1 MRPTLWFAAA
11 GVGAIALAVCAT
23 DARVTAQAPSCS
35 MTGYKALP
43 GLTASATPNSV
54 ALVWEGDG
62 GEPVRL
68 WLGLRDRQPLIREI
82 AVTSRGT
89 RRVFAQN
96 AEPSFEIAGGFRRMS
111 NQQIE
116 PLNGLKVPITPEIID
131 KDKWDVF
138 WDAPLNLEEPPSSR
152 GNPPPGAGIAN
163 QPGLPRKPSEIRRA
177 RATYDVRSCSVRTV
191 GARLEVSFPGVTLG
205 PFKGELRYTVYK
217 GTNLIRQE
225 IVATTTDPSVA
236 YKYDAGVSGIDIQPG
251 SRVAWRDVQNT
262 WHDDRLEGGES
273 PVPMAIKTAGRVI
286 VSERGAHASLAV
298 FPPPHTFFWAREL
311 ATNLGYNWY
320 RKTSPRT
327 FAFGI
332 RQAEKEE
339 SPQYAGNFA
348 LYSARPGTEQHM
360 PVYLYPVAGDA
371 EAAADAVL
379 AFTHDD
385 RYKPLAGYQ
394 VMNHHYHMDLGQRL
408 IQAGSADAEIPDL
421 VALKALGI
429 NIVSQIDSVGTAG
442 AGRGDADRQLAI
454 TQSSVDG
461 ARKHSS
467 ANFLVMPDQEF
478 YGSPL
483 GGHTDLLF
491 SHPVYWLNGRTAG
504 QPLTEGSPKY
514 GRVYH
519 IGSAE
524 DLMTMMT
531 REDGMISM
539 PHPRTKGSTGYPDA
553 VKDEPFFKN
562 PRYQGVG
569 FRWGMG
575 LDLSEKR
582 LCEYRCLPLL
592 DDMSNWVADLPIP
605 PKYILSISEVRYQ
618 APGDDIYASSP
629 VSYIHLDRTPDS
641 DHIGRVVDTL
651 MKGDYFVTSGEVLI
665 RSYAVAGTGNR
676 RTVTAD
682 LEWTYP
688 LEMVEVVW
696 GDGKTTGRQVI
707 SATDLPPFGSHKFE
721 IPFDA
726 TGKKWVRFAAWDSA
740 GNGALTQ
747 PVKLLAP

>member
-1 MRPTLWFAAA
+1 MRQALWFTAAA
-11 GVGAIALAVCAT
+11 LGAIALAVCVN
-23 DARVTAQAPSCS
+23 ARAAAQSPSCS
-35 MTGYKALP
+35 MAGYKAAA
-43 GLTASATPNSV
+43 GLTASAESGGVAIVWDGDANQQLRLRLGIEKQTP
-54 ALVWEGDG
+54 LV
-62 GEPVRL
+62 
-68 WLGLRDRQPLIREI
+68 REI
-82 AVTSRGT
+82 AFRSHGDWIPVVTS
-89 RRVFAQN
+89 AQ
-96 AEPSFEIAGGFRRMS
+96 PGFEITSGFRRMS

-138 WDAPLNLEEPPSSR
+138 WDAPLNLDEQPSSR

-163 QPGLPRKPSEIRRA
+163 QPGLPRKPEEITRA
-177 RATYDVRSCSVRTV
+177 AARYAITSCTV
-191 GARLEVSFPGVTLG
+191 KTDGARIIVSLPGVTLG
-205 PFKGELRYTVYK
+205 TFSGELRYTVYK

-225 IVATTTDPSVA
+225 IVAATKDPSVA
-236 YKYDAGVSGIDIQPG
+236 YKYDAGLWHMPIPAYGQL
-251 SRVAWRDVQNT
+251 AWRDPVTEAWQRVTVRPPESSAVDMRTLKASN
-262 WHDDRLEGGES
+262 RLLIAQTSGG
-273 PVPMAIKTAGRVI
+273 
-286 VSERGAHASLAV
+286 LAV

-311 ATNLGYNWY
+311 ATNLGYNWFGIDANSY
-320 RKTSPRT
+320 S
-327 FAFGI
+327 FGI
-332 RQAEKEE
+332 RQPEKEE
-339 SPQYAGNFA
+339 STQYAGNFA

-360 PVYLYPVAGDA
+360 AVYLYPFEGDA
-371 EAAADAVL
+371 EATAKAAL
-379 AFTHDD
+379 AFTHGDH
-385 RYKPLAGYQ
+385 YKPMAGYQ

-408 IQAGSADAEIPDL
+408 IQAGSPDAEIPDL

-461 ARKHSS
+461 ARRHSS
-467 ANFLVMPDQEF
+467 AGFLVMPDQEF

-491 SHPVYWLNGRTAG
+491 SHPVYWLNGRAG
-504 QPLTEGSPKY
+504 GVPLTEDNSKY

-539 PHPRTKGSTGYPDA
+539 PHPRTKGSTGFPDA
-553 VKDEPFFKN
+553 VKDQPFFKD

-605 PKYILSISEVRYQ
+605 PKYILSISEARYQ
-618 APGDDIYASSP
+618 APGDDIYASAP
-629 VSYIHLDRTPDS
+629 VSYIHLDSTPDS
-641 DHIGRVVDTL
+641 DHIGRVIDTL

-665 RSYAVAGTGNR
+665 RSYAVEGAGMR
-676 RTVTAD
+676 RTVSAD

-688 LEMVEVVW
+688 LDFVEVVW
-696 GDGKTTGRQVI
+696 GDGTTTGRQVVP
-707 SATDLPPFGSHKFE
+707 ATGLAPFGAHKFR

-726 TGKKWVRFAAWDSA
+726 AGKKWVRFAAWDSA

-747 PVKLLAP
+747 PVKLEK

>member
-1 MRPTLWFAAA
+1 MRPCSSIVVAAL
-11 GVGAIALAVCAT
+11 GAIGVASLAHAPGV
-23 DARVTAQAPSCS
+23 VAQGAPSCS
-35 MTGYKALP
+35 LAGYKPAS
-43 GLTASATPNSV
+43 GLAATAEAAGV
-54 ALVWEGDG
+54 ALVWDGDPG
-62 GEPVRL
+62 QQVRL
-68 WLGLRDRQPLIREI
+68 RLAIENRAPIVREI
-82 AVTSRGT
+82 AVRARGSWT
-89 RRVFAQN
+89 PVVAN
-96 AEPSFEIAGGFRRMS
+96 AAPEFRIASGFRRMS

-138 WDAPLNLEEPPSSR
+138 WDAPLNLDEPPSSR

-163 QPGLPRKPSEIRRA
+163 QPGLPRKPEEITRA
-177 RATYDVRSCSVRTV
+177 ATKYDVSRCEVKTN
-191 GARLEVSFPGVTLG
+191 GARIEVSFDGVTAG
-205 PFKGELRYTVYK
+205 KFSGELRYTVYK

-225 IVATTTDPSVA
+225 IVATTSDPSVA
-236 YKYDAGVSGIDIQPG
+236 YKYDAGLSGIKAPNDFSFDYRDP
-251 SRVAWRDVQNT
+251 SNEWR
-262 WHDDRLEGGES
+262 HES
-273 PVPMAIKTAGRVI
+273 KPAVTDLAADHVLKTANRVL
-286 VSERGAHASLAV
+286 VASQRGGALAV

-320 RKTSPRT
+320 GAKDGAY
-327 FAFGI
+327 AFGI

-360 PVYLYPVAGDA
+360 AVYLYPVAGSA
-371 EAAADAVL
+371 ETAADRVL
-379 AFTHDD
+379 AFTHGDH
-385 RYKPLAGYQ
+385 YKPLAGYQ

-408 IQAGSADAEIPDL
+408 IQAGSVDAEIPDL

-429 NIVSQIDSVGTAG
+429 NIVSQIDSVGTGG
-442 AGRGDADRQLAI
+442 AGRANQQLAI
-454 TQSSVDG
+454 TKSSVDG

-467 ANFLVMPDQEF
+467 AGFTVMPDQEF

-491 SHPVYWLNGRTAG
+491 SHPVYWLNGRAQGVPFEEQNAT
-504 QPLTEGSPKY
+504 Y

-519 IGSAE
+519 IGSAA
-524 DLMTMMT
+524 DLMAMMT
-531 REDGMISM
+531 RENGMISM
-539 PHPRTKGSTGYPDA
+539 PHPRTKGSTGFPDA
-553 VKDEPFFKN
+553 VKDEPFFKD

-605 PKYILSISEVRYQ
+605 PKYILSISEARYQ
-618 APGDDIYASSP
+618 SPGDDIYASSP
-629 VSYIHLDRTPDS
+629 VSYVHLTSTPDS
-641 DHIGRVVDTL
+641 DSLARVIEVL
-651 MKGDYFVTSGEVLI
+651 MKDYFVTSGEVLMK
-665 RSYAVAGTGNR
+665 SFAVQGSGAR
-676 RTVTAD
+676 RTVSAD

-688 LEMVEVVW
+688 LDFVEVVW

-707 SATDLPPFGSHKFE
+707 ATTELAPFGTHRFE

-726 TGKKWVRFAAWDSA
+726 AGKKWVRFAAWDSA
-740 GNGALTQ
+740 GNGALSQ
-747 PVKLLAP
+747 PVKVQ